1 MQLQGQQ
8 NQMSELQRGRRGCK
22 CSTALVQEEVLFQRA
37 EKEKLLPTED
47 EVTQFINDQNS
58 RAA

>member
-1 MQLQGQQ
+1 VLDG
-8 NQMSELQRGRRGCK
+8 
-22 CSTALVQEEVLFQRA
+22 LVQEEVLFQRA